1 MSKAV
6 NASELFPV
14 FYEVASG
21 GRVKRKKR
29 RGERNEINII
39 EILYVIF
46 DSNCFYGSDKK
57 RTRETSQSDEFAFL
71 PFYVLHLW
79 KPHDVQNVLFFC
91 LWAEWVSDFLAI
103 NVMITKLLFFHSS
116 CERRDQNEWCSSKSW
131 GLNWSCF

>member
-71 PFYVLHLW
+71 PFYVLHL
-79 KPHDVQNVLFFC
+79 
-91 LWAEWVSDFLAI
+91 
-103 NVMITKLLFFHSS
+103 
-116 CERRDQNEWCSSKSW
+116 
-131 GLNWSCF
+131 